1 MNLRNY
7 TSSVTVERS
16 VQLIEHCLVQAG
28 ADHISKFYDTDK
40 TLVGMTFQLQIT
52 PGRFA
57 AFKLPARWAN
67 VYKQMMKGVK
77 RPRPNTESLVKA
89 QAQRTAWKLLYDQ
102 VSVLVSNVL
111 IDQLSAV
118 EAFMPYLFDGEKT
131 LYENARDR
139 QFKGL
144 LGPG

>member
-28 ADHISKFYDTDK
+28 ADHISKFYDTD
-40 TLVGMTFQLQIT
+40 T